1 MAGLVGT
8 AFILCNVHVARTDRF
23 LYTVEES
30 LQKYFKPQ
38 IVSERASE
46 GERSLSLCRE
56 LDAGGPRQLRRG
68 LRRGTVDSATDK

>member
-1 MAGLVGT
+1 VIFVLPMS
-8 AFILCNVHVARTDRF
+8 F
-23 LYTVEES
+23 ESS